1 MANVRKLIEKLLS
14 RPTEMRS
21 DEVVTI
27 LRHYGYEQ
35 RKSSGGTSHR
45 KFVKPGMPPVVFPE
59 HDGKVWR
66 VYLKEII
73 VMLNIAKT
81 GK

>member
-14 RPTEMRS
+14 RPTEMRY

-27 LRHYGYEQ
+27 LRHYGYEP
-35 RKSSGGTSHR
+35 RKSGGGSSHR
-45 KFVKPGMPPVVFPE
+45 KFEKPGRPPIVFPE

-81 GK
+81 GN